1 MEMQMKSINTKLVLS
16 ALGIVAVLAG
26 PAYAKTARVMRD
38 QATASQTIPGYDADG
53 RTVAIPDPDQ
63 R

>member
-16 ALGIVAVLAG
+16 ALGIVAMLAG
-26 PAYAKTARVMRD
+26 PAYAKTARAMHN
-38 QATASQTIPGYDADG
+38 QATSSQTIPGYAADG
-53 RTVAIPDPDQ
+53 SVVPIQDPDQ